1 MNYGQT
7 FINFMNIN
15 PKTQERKQ
23 TPRESVKK
31 ITPRQFII
39 IF

>member
-1 MNYGQT
+1 MNYGHT

-15 PKTQERKQ
+15 PKTQESKQ

-31 ITPRQFII
+31 ITPRQFIN